1 MIKLHF
7 SFLHHAR
14 RMGLVLALGLVMAP
28 PAFATDNPPADE
40 PPPPSGEDPPEGGGG
55 SERTTPNGAGGKMP
69 FRPGGQ
75 QGGAGGQGMGG
86 EGAEGGPGSKQGIPF
101 ESRTGGPEGAGG
113 PGGGAAPSTQKVP
126 CVPSKTKITMD
137 YVDASVSDVVK
148 YMAKITCK
156 NFIIKDDLSGKIT
169 IISHQQVGVEE
180 AYEAFLSALAMNGY
194 TTVQVGKNTMVV
206 PTTEAANHPL
216 KVLQPDDLIPATDN
230 YVTQIVQVENVSVA
244 DMSSVVKEL
253 GGTKVRVV
261 AYAPTNTL
269 IITDSAFNIR
279 RVVRIVAQLDVAAP
293 KSKLEVIP
301 LKHATAADVEKV
313 LKDVYSVA
321 ATSTSSSSSSSASE
335 RGARAKKGKADAAP
349 AAGSATSV
357 GSEGVYI
364 SKIISDERTNSLI
377 ILANAEALLDVR
389 GLIAQLD
396 ADIDPNSRSQIHVIY
411 LENAKASDVASVLQ
425 DLSSSSSSSSSK
437 SSGSASSKSKS
448 SSSGSRTPSRSSN
461 SGGYG
466 GGGGSSSSG
475 SSGGSSRGGSSG
487 GGMPGGA
494 PGDMSMGGGGT
505 GVVAAFDS
513 GMRIT
518 ADENTNS
525 LVIIAAPEDYRVI
538 KSVIA
543 KLDIRRRQVFVEVV
557 VLEVGSED
565 EFDFGIGYHGGLPD
579 SAGNMQLASAQLN
592 GTSFGATSDALSGLA
607 MGIFGAETVDIPMFS
622 ATGVAS
628 VLTIPTFGI
637 ALNALASNSGVDI
650 LSNPSL
656 LIVDNEEATI
666 SVGRNVPF
674 PVSSGRDNN
683 NNPIVSYQR
692 EDVGIEL
699 KVTPQ
704 INESNTVT
712 MEISLKV
719 AEVEEDSSG
728 LDVTT
733 AGFITSEREM
743 ENVAVVDDNQTIVIG
758 GLIGKTATTVET
770 KIPILGDIPLIG
782 ALFRGTRKTERKTNL
797 LIFLTPHVINE
808 PEDLQEVYRVKW
820 AQRQE
825 FVKRF
830 YGKSRDAQQKE
841 LAGILAGSMT
851 AIDQPSQYRPK
862 ERPVHSDEAMGN
874 STGTGT
880 ILPRPP
886 PLAGGRNAAATP
898 AGASP
903 HGARNPRRRRV
914 GHGRSP
920 RRNGDPAVARRGRR
934 RPPARRAEGVPTW
947 RREPARSHCPYPGCP
962 FGAGGAGPGRDA
974 RAAVSRQYRPR
985 SGRC

>member
-1 MIKLHF
+1 
-7 SFLHHAR
+7 
-14 RMGLVLALGLVMAP
+14 MGG
-28 PAFATDNPPADE
+28 
-40 PPPPSGEDPPEGGGG
+40 
-55 SERTTPNGAGGKMP
+55 
-69 FRPGGQ
+69 PGM
-75 QGGAGGQGMGG
+75 GGAGMGG
-86 EGAEGGPGSKQGIPF
+86 EGGPGMGGPGMGGPGMGGPEGMDGPGSKQGTSFVP
-101 ESRTGGPEGAGG
+101 GGAGEAP
-113 PGGGAAPSTQKVP
+113 PGGEPAASKQKAP
-126 CVPSKTKITMD
+126 CMPSKGKITMD
-137 YVDASVSDVVK
+137 YVDAPVGDVVK
-148 YMAKITCK
+148 YMAEITCR
-156 NFIIKDDLSGKIT
+156 NFIIKDDLSGKVT
-169 IISHQQVGVEE
+169 IISHQQVGVDE
-180 AYEAFLSALAMNGY
+180 AYEAFLSALEINGY
-194 TTVQVGKNTMVV
+194 TTVQVGKNTQVV

-216 KVLQPDDLIPATDN
+216 RVLQPDDAIPATDN
-230 YVTQIVQVENVSVA
+230 YVTQIVQVENVSVS
-244 DMSSVVKEL
+244 DMASVVKEL
-253 GGTKVRVV
+253 AGTKVRVV

-279 RVVRIVAQLDVAAP
+279 RVVKIVAQLDVAAP
-293 KSKLEVIP
+293 KAKLEVVP
-301 LKHATAADVEKV
+301 LKHATASEVETI
-313 LKDVYSVA
+313 LKDIYSVE
-321 ATSTSSSSSSSASE
+321 SSSSSSSKTSSADRNS
-335 RGARAKKGKADAAP
+335 RTRKGKKDAEP
-349 AAGSATSV
+349 TGGSATSV
-357 GSEGVYI
+357 GAEGTYI

-377 ILANAEALLDVR
+377 IMANEEALTAVK
-389 GLIAQLD
+389 GLIATLD
-396 ADIDPNSRSQIHVIY
+396 QDIDPSSRSQIHVVY
-411 LENAKASDVASVLQ
+411 LENAKASDVAAVLQ
-425 DLSSSSSSSSSK
+425 DLSSSTSSGGSSRSSSSSS
-437 SSGSASSKSKS
+437 SSRSKS
-448 SSSGSRTPSRSSN
+448 SNSSSRSSTPSRSSN

-466 GGGGSSSSG
+466 GGGGSRG
-475 SSGGSSRGGSSG
+475 GGSS

-494 PGDMSMGGGGT
+494 PGDGPGGPPGGFGGPSGPGGGNST

-538 KSVIA
+538 QGVIS
-543 KLDIRRRQVFVEVV
+543 KLDIRRRQVFVEAV

-579 SAGNMQLASAQLN
+579 SDGNMQLASAQLN
-592 GTSFGATSDALSGLA
+592 GSSFGATTDALSGLA
-607 MGIFGAETVDIPMFS
+607 MGIFGAETVDIPLFS
-622 ATGVAS
+622 SSGEST
-628 VLTIPTFGI
+628 VLSIPTFGI

-712 MEISLKV
+712 MELSLKV

-728 LDVTT
+728 LDVST

-782 ALFRGTRKTERKTNL
+782 ALFRGTRNTERKTNL

-808 PEDLQEVYRVKW
+808 GDDLQEVYRVKW

-841 LAGILAGSMT
+841 LAAILAGSMT
-851 AIDQPSQYRPK
+851 AIDEPSQYRPK
-862 ERPVHSDEAMGN
+862 ARPVQSDEAIGERGM
-874 STGTGT
+874 GT
-880 ILPRPP
+880 ILPAAGEAPPAPAAPAEPTPP
-886 PLAGGRNAAATP
+886 PAGG
-898 AGASP
+898 G
-903 HGARNPRRRRV
+903 
-914 GHGRSP
+914 
-920 RRNGDPAVARRGRR
+920 
-934 RPPARRAEGVPTW
+934 E
-947 RREPARSHCPYPGCP
+947 
-962 FGAGGAGPGRDA
+962 
-974 RAAVSRQYRPR
+974 
-985 SGRC
+985 

>member
-1 MIKLHF
+1 MISHVLLQQF
-7 SFLHHAR
+7 R
-14 RMGLVLALGLVMAP
+14 RLGIVAALALCGAS
-28 PAFATDNPPADE
+28 PAFAADDEEESTDEPANDPAPADANG
-40 PPPPSGEDPPEGGGG
+40 SPE
-55 SERTTPNGAGGKMP
+55 RIVPNGAGGRLP
-69 FRPGGQ
+69 FRPGGASGK
-75 QGGAGGQGMGG
+75 QGEGMNGPGMNGPGMGG
-86 EGAEGGPGSKQGIPF
+86 PGM
-101 ESRTGGPEGAGG
+101 GG
-113 PGGGAAPSTQKVP
+113 PGGQGGPGMGGPGMGGPGMGGPGMGGPGMGGPGMGGPGQGGMEGGEGGLGPKQGANFDARGGGEGGVGGAPAPSTQKAP
-126 CVPSKTKITMD
+126 CMPSKGKVTMD
-137 YVDASVSDVVK
+137 YVDAPVSDVVK
-148 YMAKITCK
+148 YMAEITCR

-169 IISHQQVGVEE
+169 IISHQQVGVDE
-180 AYEAFLSALAMNGY
+180 AYEAFLSALEINGY
-194 TTVQVGKNTMVV
+194 TTVQVGKNTQVV

-216 KVLQPDDLIPATDN
+216 KVLQPDDPIPATDN
-230 YVTQIVQVENVSVA
+230 YVTQIVQVENVSVS
-244 DMSSVVKEL
+244 DMASVVKEL
-253 GGTKVRVV
+253 AGTKVRVV

-279 RVVRIVAQLDVAAP
+279 RVVRIVSQLDVAAP
-293 KSKLEVIP
+293 KAKLEVVP
-301 LKHATAADVEKV
+301 LRYATAANVAAI
-313 LKDVYSVA
+313 LQDVYSVEA
-321 ATSTSSSSSSSASE
+321 SSSSSSSSKTSSND
-335 RGARAKKGKADAAP
+335 RNSRSRRSKKEPEATG
-349 AAGSATSV
+349 GSATSV
-357 GSEGVYI
+357 GSEGAYI

-377 ILANAEALLDVR
+377 LMANDEAMAAVKT
-389 GLIAQLD
+389 LIARLD
-396 ADIDPNSRSQIHVIY
+396 MDIDPASRSQIHVVY
-411 LENAKASDVASVLQ
+411 LENAKAADVAAVLQ
-425 DLSSSSSSSSSK
+425 DLSSSSSSA
-437 SSGSASSKSKS
+437 SASRS
-448 SSSGSRTPSRSSN
+448 SSSSSSRSRQSGSNNSSRSRSSSSSPSRSSN

-466 GGGGSSSSG
+466 GGGGS
-475 SSGGSSRGGSSG
+475 RGGGFG

-494 PGDMSMGGGGT
+494 PGDMPGGPPGGFGGPPGGVDGST

-518 ADENTNS
+518 ADENTNA

-538 KSVIA
+538 QSVIA
-543 KLDIRRRQVFVEVV
+543 KLDIRRRQVFVEAV

-579 SAGNMQLASAQLN
+579 SDGNMQLASAQLN
-592 GTSFGATSDALSGLA
+592 GSSFGATTDALSGLA
-607 MGIFGAETVDIPMFS
+607 MGIFGAESVDIPLFS
-622 ATGVAS
+622 STGES
-628 VLTIPTFGI
+628 TVLSIPTFGI

-712 MEISLKV
+712 MELSLKV

-728 LDVTT
+728 LDVST

-758 GLIGKTATTVET
+758 GLIGKTATNVET
-770 KIPILGDIPLIG
+770 KIPVLGDIPLIG
-782 ALFRGTRKTERKTNL
+782 ALFRGTRNTERKTNL

-808 PEDLQEVYRVKW
+808 SDDLQEVYRVKW

-841 LAGILAGSMT
+841 LAAILAGSMT

-862 ERPVHSDEAMGN
+862 ERPVQAEETIGAKVAPS
-874 STGTGT
+874 T
-880 ILPRPP
+880 ILPPP
-886 PLAGGRNAAATP
+886 AETPPVPAAAPAAPAEPAPAPAPAGG
-898 AGASP
+898 
-903 HGARNPRRRRV
+903 
-914 GHGRSP
+914 
-920 RRNGDPAVARRGRR
+920 
-934 RPPARRAEGVPTW
+934 E
-947 RREPARSHCPYPGCP
+947 
-962 FGAGGAGPGRDA
+962 
-974 RAAVSRQYRPR
+974 
-985 SGRC
+985 

>member
-1 MIKLHF
+1 MISHVL
-7 SFLHHAR
+7 LQNAR
-14 RMGLVLALGLVMAP
+14 RVGLILALGLCSLP
-28 PAFATDNPPADE
+28 FAVAADEDEDE
-40 PPPPSGEDPPEGGGG
+40 PPPEEPAGEPGGGPD
-55 SERTTPNGAGGKMP
+55 RIVPNGAGGKLP
-69 FRPGGQ
+69 FRAGQGGPGMGGQ
-75 QGGAGGQGMGG
+75 GGQGGPGMGGQGGQGGQGGPGMGGPGMGGPGMGGPGMGGSEGMEGEGGAGAKPGMS
-86 EGAEGGPGSKQGIPF
+86 A
-101 ESRTGGPEGAGG
+101 
-113 PGGGAAPSTQKVP
+113 PGGASSAPAASTQKAP
-126 CVPSKTKITMD
+126 CMPSKGKITMD
-137 YVDASVSDVVK
+137 YVDAPVGDVVK
-148 YMAKITCK
+148 YMAEITCR
-156 NFIIKDDLSGKIT
+156 NFIIKDDLSGKVT
-169 IISHQQVGVEE
+169 IISHQQVGVDE
-180 AYEAFLSALAMNGY
+180 AYEAFLSALEINGY
-194 TTVQVGKNTMVV
+194 TTVQVGKNTQVV

-216 KVLQPDDLIPATDN
+216 RVLQPDDPIPATDN
-230 YVTQIVQVENVSVA
+230 YVTQIVQVENVSVG

-253 GGTKVRVV
+253 AGTKVRVV

-293 KSKLEVIP
+293 KSKLEVVP
-301 LKHATAADVEKV
+301 LKHATASDVASI
-313 LKDVYSVA
+313 LQDVYSVEA
-321 ATSTSSSSSSSASE
+321 SSSSSSKSTSSDRNSRTK
-335 RGARAKKGKADAAP
+335 RGKGKEGDVAS
-349 AAGSATSV
+349 GSATSV
-357 GSEGVYI
+357 GSEGAYI
-364 SKIISDERTNSLI
+364 SKILSDERTNSI
-377 ILANAEALLDVR
+377 ILMANDEAMAAAKV
-389 GLIAQLD
+389 LIARLD
-396 ADIDPNSRSQIHVIY
+396 EDIDPNSRSQIHVVY
-411 LENAKASDVASVLQ
+411 LENAKASDVAAVLQ
-425 DLSSSSSSSSSK
+425 DLSSGTSGSTRSSSSNSSSSSK
-437 SSGSASSKSKS
+437 SRSQGSNSSRS
-448 SSSGSRTPSRSSN
+448 SSPSRSSN

-466 GGGGSSSSG
+466 GGGGS
-475 SSGGSSRGGSSG
+475 GSSRGGGSG

-494 PGDMSMGGGGT
+494 PGDGPGGPMGFGGGPGGQGGGGST

-538 KSVIA
+538 QSVIA
-543 KLDIRRRQVFVEVV
+543 KLDIRRRQVFVEAV

-579 SAGNMQLASAQLN
+579 ADGNGQLASAQLN
-592 GTSFGATSDALSGLA
+592 GSSFGATTDALSGLA
-607 MGIFGAETVDIPMFS
+607 MGIFGAETVDIPLFS
-622 ATGVAS
+622 SSGESS
-628 VLTIPTFGI
+628 VLSIPTFGI

-712 MEISLKV
+712 MELSLKV

-728 LDVTT
+728 LDVST

-782 ALFRGTRKTERKTNL
+782 ALFRGTRNTERKTNL

-808 PEDLQEVYRVKW
+808 SDDLQEVYRVKW

-841 LAGILAGSMT
+841 LAAILAGSMT
-851 AIDQPSQYRPK
+851 AIDEPSQFRPK
-862 ERPVHSDEAMGN
+862 NRPVEGQETLGEAGK
-874 STGTGT
+874 GT
-880 ILPRPP
+880 ILPKAGEAPPVPPAEPP
-886 PLAGGRNAAATP
+886 PL
-898 AGASP
+898 
-903 HGARNPRRRRV
+903 
-914 GHGRSP
+914 
-920 RRNGDPAVARRGRR
+920 VA
-934 RPPARRAEGVPTW
+934 PPAPSDGAE
-947 RREPARSHCPYPGCP
+947 
-962 FGAGGAGPGRDA
+962 
-974 RAAVSRQYRPR
+974 
-985 SGRC
+985 